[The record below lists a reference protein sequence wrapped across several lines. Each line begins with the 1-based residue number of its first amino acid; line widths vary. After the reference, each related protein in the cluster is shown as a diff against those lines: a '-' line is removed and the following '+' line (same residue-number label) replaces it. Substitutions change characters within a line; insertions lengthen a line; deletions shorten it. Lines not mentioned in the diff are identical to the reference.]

1 MGKKLSP
8 TLVGGFVV
16 GALALVVVGI
26 ITFGS
31 VRLFSK
37 TFEFVLYFDSSV
49 NGLNIGAPVKVRG
62 VEIGTVTNI
71 LLTLDREKIKKE
83 AAESGVR
90 QAMQRWNPRIPV
102 IIEIDAEKLTSRGA
116 TGLALTDPAAFDA
129 VIERGLRGQLQTE
142 SLVTGVLYI
151 NLDFHPGSSVNLVQ
165 ASGSGYK
172 EIPTVPTTF
181 EAVQAEV
188 MKIIGNLKEIKI
200 KQLIDSATETIEGLK
215 RVIDSPE
222 VKAVIR
228 SLNKAVKDVDKLV
241 QNIDSQVTPV
251 SDNINEAVQGFGDV
265 MKDAKKL
272 VRNIDG
278 QVLTVSESFKGT
290 MTGVQ
295 KLVRNVDGQ
304 VAPLS
309 SSIDDTAKTVSAA
322 MVQAKKTL
330 STADG
335 AIGEDSPLM
344 HDLTVAL
351 TELSAAARSIR
362 VLANYLGRN
371 PDALLYGKR

>member
-16 GALALVVVGI
+16 GALALVVIGI

-31 VRLFSK
+31 GRLFSK

-71 LLTLDREKIKKE
+71 LLNLEREKRLKE
-83 AAESGVR
+83 AAKLGAR
-90 QAMQRWNPRIPV
+90 QAMQRWSPRIPV
-102 IIEIDAEKLTSRGA
+102 IIEIDAKKLTSKGS
-116 TGLALTDPAAFDA
+116 TGLALTDPEAFDA
-129 VIERGLRGQLQTE
+129 LIEQGLRGQLQTE
-142 SLVTGVLYI
+142 SLVTGLLYI
-151 NLDFHPGSSVNLVQ
+151 DLDFHPGSSVNLVE

-172 EIPTVPTTF
+172 EIPTIPTTF

-188 MKIIGNLKEIKI
+188 MKVIGNLKEIKI
-200 KQLIDSATETIEGLK
+200 KELIDSATETIEGLK

-222 VKAVIR
+222 VRAVLR
-228 SLNKAVKDVDKLV
+228 SLNKTLTDADKLV
-241 QNIDSQVTPV
+241 QNIDSQITPV

-278 QVLTVSESFKGT
+278 QVSTVSESFKGT

-362 VLANYLGRN
+362 VLANYLERN

>member
-16 GALALVVVGI
+16 GALALVVIGI

-31 VRLFSK
+31 GRLFSK

-71 LLTLDREKIKKE
+71 LLNLEREKRLKE
-83 AAESGVR
+83 AAKLGAR
-90 QAMQRWNPRIPV
+90 QAMQRWSPRIPV
-102 IIEIDAEKLTSRGA
+102 IIEIDAKKLTSKGS
-116 TGLALTDPAAFDA
+116 TGLALTDPEAFDA
-129 VIERGLRGQLQTE
+129 LIEQGLRGQLQTE
-142 SLVTGVLYI
+142 SLVTGLLYI
-151 NLDFHPGSSVNLVQ
+151 DLDFHPGSSVNLVE

-172 EIPTVPTTF
+172 EIPTIPTTF

-188 MKIIGNLKEIKI
+188 MKVIGNLKEIKI
-200 KQLIDSATETIEGLK
+200 KELIDSATETIEGLK

-222 VKAVIR
+222 VRAVLR
-228 SLNKAVKDVDKLV
+228 SLNKTLTDADKLV
-241 QNIDSQVTPV
+241 QNIDSQITPV

-278 QVLTVSESFKGT
+278 QVSTVSESFKST

-362 VLANYLGRN
+362 VLANYLERN

>member
-16 GALALVVVGI
+16 GALALVVIGI

-31 VRLFSK
+31 GRLFSK

-71 LLTLDREKIKKE
+71 LLNLEREKRLKE
-83 AAESGVR
+83 AAKLGAR
-90 QAMQRWNPRIPV
+90 QAMQRWSPRIPV
-102 IIEIDAEKLTSRGA
+102 IIEIDAKKLTSKGS
-116 TGLALTDPAAFDA
+116 TGLALTDPEAFDA
-129 VIERGLRGQLQTE
+129 LIEQGLRGQLQTE
-142 SLVTGVLYI
+142 SLVTGLLYI
-151 NLDFHPGSSVNLVQ
+151 DLDFHPGSSVNLVE

-172 EIPTVPTTF
+172 EIPTIPTTF

-188 MKIIGNLKEIKI
+188 MKVIGNLKEIKI
-200 KQLIDSATETIEGLK
+200 KELIDSATETIEGLK

-278 QVLTVSESFKGT
+278 QVSTVSESFKGT

-362 VLANYLGRN
+362 VLANYLERN

>member
-16 GALALVVVGI
+16 GALALVVIGI

-31 VRLFSK
+31 GRLFSK

-71 LLTLDREKIKKE
+71 LLNLEREKRLKE
-83 AAESGVR
+83 AAKLGAR
-90 QAMQRWNPRIPV
+90 QAMQRWSPRIPV
-102 IIEIDAEKLTSRGA
+102 IIEIDAKKLTSKGS
-116 TGLALTDPAAFDA
+116 TGLALTDPEAFDA
-129 VIERGLRGQLQTE
+129 LIEQGLRGQLQTE

-151 NLDFHPGSSVNLVQ
+151 NLDFHPGSSVNLVE

-172 EIPTVPTTF
+172 EIPTIPTTF

-188 MKIIGNLKEIKI
+188 MKVIGNLKEIKI
-200 KQLIDSATETIEGLK
+200 KELIDSATETIEGLK

-222 VKAVIR
+222 VRAVLR
-228 SLNKAVKDVDKLV
+228 SLNKTLTDADKLV
-241 QNIDSQVTPV
+241 QNIDSQITPV

-278 QVLTVSESFKGT
+278 QVSTVSESFKGT

-362 VLANYLGRN
+362 VLANYLERN

>member
-116 TGLALTDPAAFDA
+116 TGLALTDPEAFDA

-200 KQLIDSATETIEGLK
+200 KQLIDSATETVEGLK
-215 RVIDSPE
+215 RVINSPE

-278 QVLTVSESFKGT
+278 QVSTVSESFKGT

>member
-16 GALALVVVGI
+16 GALALVVIGI

-31 VRLFSK
+31 GRLFSK

-62 VEIGTVTNI
+62 VEIGTVNNI
-71 LLTLDREKIKKE
+71 LLNLEREKRLKE
-83 AAESGVR
+83 AAKLGAR
-90 QAMQRWNPRIPV
+90 QAMQRWSPRIPV
-102 IIEIDAEKLTSRGA
+102 IIEIDAKKLTSKGS
-116 TGLALTDPAAFDA
+116 TGLALTDPEAFDA
-129 VIERGLRGQLQTE
+129 LIEQGLRGQLQTE
-142 SLVTGVLYI
+142 SLVTGLLYI
-151 NLDFHPGSSVNLVQ
+151 DLDFHPGSSVNLVE

-172 EIPTVPTTF
+172 EIPTIPTTF

-188 MKIIGNLKEIKI
+188 MKVIGNLKEIKI
-200 KQLIDSATETIEGLK
+200 KELIDSATETIEGLK

-222 VKAVIR
+222 VRAVLR
-228 SLNKAVKDVDKLV
+228 SLNKTLTDADKLV
-241 QNIDSQVTPV
+241 QNIDSQITPV

-278 QVLTVSESFKGT
+278 QVSTVSESFKGT

-362 VLANYLGRN
+362 VLANYLERN

>member
-1 MGKKLSP
+1 
-8 TLVGGFVV
+8 
-16 GALALVVVGI
+16 
-26 ITFGS
+26 
-31 VRLFSK
+31 
-37 TFEFVLYFDSSV
+37 
-49 NGLNIGAPVKVRG
+49 
-62 VEIGTVTNI
+62 
-71 LLTLDREKIKKE
+71 
-83 AAESGVR
+83 
-90 QAMQRWNPRIPV
+90 
-102 IIEIDAEKLTSRGA
+102 
-116 TGLALTDPAAFDA
+116 
-129 VIERGLRGQLQTE
+129 
-142 SLVTGVLYI
+142 
-151 NLDFHPGSSVNLVQ
+151 
-165 ASGSGYK
+165 
-172 EIPTVPTTF
+172 
-181 EAVQAEV
+181 
-188 MKIIGNLKEIKI
+188 
-200 KQLIDSATETIEGLK
+200 
-215 RVIDSPE
+215 
-222 VKAVIR
+222 
-228 SLNKAVKDVDKLV
+228 V

-278 QVLTVSESFKGT
+278 QVSTVSESFKGT

-362 VLANYLGRN
+362 VLANYLERN

>member
-16 GALALVVVGI
+16 GALALVVIGI

-31 VRLFSK
+31 GRLFSK
-37 TFEFVLYFDSSV
+37 TCEFVLYFDSSV

-71 LLTLDREKIKKE
+71 LLNLEREKRLKE
-83 AAESGVR
+83 AAKLGAR
-90 QAMQRWNPRIPV
+90 QAMQRWSPRIPV
-102 IIEIDAEKLTSRGA
+102 IIEIDAKKLTSKGS
-116 TGLALTDPAAFDA
+116 TGLALTDPEAFDA
-129 VIERGLRGQLQTE
+129 LIEQGLRGQLQTE
-142 SLVTGVLYI
+142 SLVTGLLYI
-151 NLDFHPGSSVNLVQ
+151 DLDFHPGSSVNLVE

-172 EIPTVPTTF
+172 EIPTIPTTF

-188 MKIIGNLKEIKI
+188 MKVIGNLKEIKI
-200 KQLIDSATETIEGLK
+200 KELIDSATETIEGLK

-222 VKAVIR
+222 VRAVLR
-228 SLNKAVKDVDKLV
+228 SLNKTLTDADKLV
-241 QNIDSQVTPV
+241 QNIDSQITPV

-278 QVLTVSESFKGT
+278 QVSTVSESFKGT

-362 VLANYLGRN
+362 VLANYLERN

>member
-16 GALALVVVGI
+16 GALALVVIGI

-31 VRLFSK
+31 GRLFSK

-71 LLTLDREKIKKE
+71 LLNLEREKRLKE
-83 AAESGVR
+83 AAKLGAR
-90 QAMQRWNPRIPV
+90 QAMQRWSPRIPV
-102 IIEIDAEKLTSRGA
+102 IIEIDAKNLTSKGS
-116 TGLALTDPAAFDA
+116 TGPALTDPEAFDA
-129 VIERGLRGQLQTE
+129 LIEQGLRGQLQTE
-142 SLVTGVLYI
+142 SLVTGLLYI
-151 NLDFHPGSSVNLVQ
+151 DLDFHPGSSVNLVE

-172 EIPTVPTTF
+172 EIPTIPTTF

-188 MKIIGNLKEIKI
+188 MKVIGNLKEIKI
-200 KQLIDSATETIEGLK
+200 KELIDSATETIEGLK

-222 VKAVIR
+222 VRAVLR
-228 SLNKAVKDVDKLV
+228 SLNKTLTDADKLV
-241 QNIDSQVTPV
+241 QNIDSQITPV

-272 VRNIDG
+272 VRNVDG
-278 QVLTVSESFKGT
+278 QVSTVSESFKGT

-362 VLANYLGRN
+362 VLANYLERN

>member
-16 GALALVVVGI
+16 GALALVVIGI

-31 VRLFSK
+31 GRLFSK

-62 VEIGTVTNI
+62 VEIGTVNNI
-71 LLTLDREKIKKE
+71 LLNLEREKRLKE
-83 AAESGVR
+83 AAKLGAR
-90 QAMQRWNPRIPV
+90 QAMQRWSPRIPV
-102 IIEIDAEKLTSRGA
+102 IIEIDAKKLTSKGS
-116 TGLALTDPAAFDA
+116 TGLALSDPEAFDA
-129 VIERGLRGQLQTE
+129 LIEQGLRGQLQTE
-142 SLVTGVLYI
+142 SLVTGLLYI
-151 NLDFHPGSSVNLVQ
+151 DLDFHPGSSVNLVE

-172 EIPTVPTTF
+172 EIPTIPTTF

-188 MKIIGNLKEIKI
+188 MKVIGNLKEIKI
-200 KQLIDSATETIEGLK
+200 KELIDSATETIEGLK

-222 VKAVIR
+222 VRAVLR
-228 SLNKAVKDVDKLV
+228 SLNKTLTDADKLV
-241 QNIDSQVTPV
+241 QNIDSQITPV

-278 QVLTVSESFKGT
+278 QVSTVSESFKGT

-362 VLANYLGRN
+362 VLANYLERN

>member
-200 KQLIDSATETIEGLK
+200 KQLIDSATETVEGLK
-215 RVIDSPE
+215 RVINSPE

-278 QVLTVSESFKGT
+278 QVSTVSESFKGT

-309 SSIDDTAKTVSAA
+309 SSIDDTVKTVSAA

>member
-16 GALALVVVGI
+16 GALALVVIGI

-31 VRLFSK
+31 GRLFSK

-71 LLTLDREKIKKE
+71 LLNLEREKRLKE
-83 AAESGVR
+83 AAKLGAR
-90 QAMQRWNPRIPV
+90 QAMQRWSPRIPV
-102 IIEIDAEKLTSRGA
+102 IIEIDAKKLTSKGS
-116 TGLALTDPAAFDA
+116 TGLALSDPEAFDA
-129 VIERGLRGQLQTE
+129 LIEQGLRGQLQTE
-142 SLVTGVLYI
+142 SLVTGLLYI
-151 NLDFHPGSSVNLVQ
+151 DLDFHPGSSVNLVE

-172 EIPTVPTTF
+172 EIPTIPTTF

-188 MKIIGNLKEIKI
+188 MKVIGNLKEIKI
-200 KQLIDSATETIEGLK
+200 KELIDSATETIEGLK

-222 VKAVIR
+222 VRAVLR
-228 SLNKAVKDVDKLV
+228 SLNKTLTDADKLV
-241 QNIDSQVTPV
+241 QNIDSQITPV

-278 QVLTVSESFKGT
+278 QVSTVSESFKGT

-362 VLANYLGRN
+362 VLANYLERN

>member
-116 TGLALTDPAAFDA
+116 TGLALTDPEAFDA

-228 SLNKAVKDVDKLV
+228 SLNKALKDVDKLV

-278 QVLTVSESFKGT
+278 QVSTVSESFKGT

-309 SSIDDTAKTVSAA
+309 SSIDDTVKTVSAA

>member
-16 GALALVVVGI
+16 GALALVVIGI

-31 VRLFSK
+31 GRLFSK

-71 LLTLDREKIKKE
+71 LLNLEREKRLKE
-83 AAESGVR
+83 AAKLGAR
-90 QAMQRWNPRIPV
+90 QAMQRWSPRIPV
-102 IIEIDAEKLTSRGA
+102 IIEIDAKKLTSKGS
-116 TGLALTDPAAFDA
+116 TGLALTDPEAFDA
-129 VIERGLRGQLQTE
+129 LIEQGLRGQLQTE
-142 SLVTGVLYI
+142 SLVTGLLYI
-151 NLDFHPGSSVNLVQ
+151 DLDFHPGSSVNLVE

-172 EIPTVPTTF
+172 EIPTIPTKF

-188 MKIIGNLKEIKI
+188 MKVIGNLKEIKI
-200 KQLIDSATETIEGLK
+200 KELIDSATETIEGLK

-222 VKAVIR
+222 VRAVLR
-228 SLNKAVKDVDKLV
+228 SLNKTLTDADKLV
-241 QNIDSQVTPV
+241 QNIDSQITPV

-278 QVLTVSESFKGT
+278 QVSTVSESFKST

-295 KLVRNVDGQ
+295 KLVRNVDGH

>member
-116 TGLALTDPAAFDA
+116 TGLALTDPEAFDA

-200 KQLIDSATETIEGLK
+200 KQLIDSATETVEGLK
-215 RVIDSPE
+215 RVINSPE

-278 QVLTVSESFKGT
+278 QVSTVSESFKGT

-309 SSIDDTAKTVSAA
+309 SSIDDTVKTVSAA

>member
-200 KQLIDSATETIEGLK
+200 KQLIDSATETVEGLK
-215 RVIDSPE
+215 RVINSPE

-309 SSIDDTAKTVSAA
+309 SSIDDTVKTVSAA

-362 VLANYLGRN
+362 ILANYLGRN

>member
-31 VRLFSK
+31 GRLFSK

-172 EIPTVPTTF
+172 EIPTIPTTF

-188 MKIIGNLKEIKI
+188 MKVIGNLKEIKI
-200 KQLIDSATETIEGLK
+200 KELIDSATETIEGLK

-278 QVLTVSESFKGT
+278 QVSTVSESFKGT

-362 VLANYLGRN
+362 VLANYLERN